1 MSVTVTMRIFSG
13 RKDPSWELDDEQIAE
28 LKRRLASA
36 YATSLLKPPGLRGRL
51 GYSGFTIRSTWEPG
65 LEPEIFVDRGF
76 IDIDRFAPTHIIG
89 SELEL
94 WLLRTGSQTINPDLL
109 RYVADDIG
117 AARYFDPRMDKD
129 PPFKFLLEPPY
140 DPGKWNSDPTSASRI
155 IAIIT
160 DAIRLRTRS
169 PNQGEE
175 PMLRGHRPRNVPAP
189 ARLPSMTGCCASPTR
204 PRLQLKANTLR
215 WSSRHFPA
223 NQIFTGIAGTIMECG
238 LISAERFL
246 HRILTSRMIS
256 SVVLK
261 PAIAGRIRS
270 SVDTIM
276 PSLPTSLSPSSWPR
290 A

>member
-1 MSVTVTMRIFSG
+1 
-13 RKDPSWELDDEQIAE
+13 
-28 LKRRLASA
+28 
-36 YATSLLKPPGLRGRL
+36 
-51 GYSGFTIRSTWEPG
+51 
-65 LEPEIFVDRGF
+65 
-76 IDIDRFAPTHIIG
+76 
-89 SELEL
+89 
-94 WLLRTGSQTINPDLL
+94 
-109 RYVADDIG
+109 
-117 AARYFDPRMDKD
+117 
-129 PPFKFLLEPPY
+129 
-140 DPGKWNSDPTSASRI
+140 
-155 IAIIT
+155 
-160 DAIRLRTRS
+160 
-169 PNQGEE
+169 
-175 PMLRGHRPRNVPAP
+175 
-189 ARLPSMTGCCASPTR
+189 
-204 PRLQLKANTLR
+204 LKANTLR